1 MFQPVMSLGAAVWAV
16 FQPVVLLGSHIWY
29 PRPLRWMSLHLA
41 YLSKLSLWMKEHPS
55 PVYLADRYQL
65 YSRLIES
72 EGLDAPIDFLEFGVF
87 QGNSLKYWLEKVRH
101 PEARFVG
108 FDCFEGLPEHFHRRD
123 PKGKF
128 DTGGKP
134 PEIDDARCSFEIGL
148 FAETLPKFLER
159 EPLERRK
166 VVHLDADLYSSTLYV
181 LTMLGTRLRAGDV
194 LIFDEFGRVLV
205 AVHEF
210 KAFDDFCAAYPI
222 SVEVLGATKSRGR
235 LAMKVV

>member
-1 MFQPVMSLGAAVWAV
+1 MPPLTETAIALIVGG
-16 FQPVVLLGSHIWY
+16 LLGILLD
-29 PRPLRWMSLHLA
+29 RVRLHT
-41 YLSKLSLWMKEHPS
+41 
-55 PVYLADRYQL
+55 V
-65 YSRLIES
+65 
-72 EGLDAPIDFLEFGVF
+72 IDFLEFGVF

-108 FDCFEGLPEHFHRRD
+108 FDCFRGLPERFHRHC
-123 PKGKF
+123 PKGQF

-134 PEIDDARCSFEIGL
+134 PKIDDARCSFEIGL
-148 FAETLPKFLER
+148 FTETLPKFLKR
-159 EPLERRK
+159 QPLERRK

-181 LTMLGTRLRAGDV
+181 LTMLAARLRAGDI
-194 LIFDEFGRVLV
+194 LIFDEFGGVLL